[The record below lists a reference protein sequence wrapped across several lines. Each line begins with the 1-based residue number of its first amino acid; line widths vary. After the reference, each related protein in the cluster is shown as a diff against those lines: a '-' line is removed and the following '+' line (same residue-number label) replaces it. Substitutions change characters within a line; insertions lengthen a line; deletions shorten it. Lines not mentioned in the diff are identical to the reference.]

1 MKGDMEEAR
10 RRALIA
16 AVVGLLG
23 AALGA
28 AGAGHAY
35 LREWRRAVAWFSVVL
50 GVGLVLVSMYTDPA
64 SITWRSS
71 LPLEVVL
78 PLLVLSVLS
87 ALDAYAVARKQTTG
101 NAGQTPGSEPDS
113 VVGNETGGQ
122 VSCPHC
128 GRDVDR
134 ELDFCH
140 WCTEPLDREPET

>member
-1 MKGDMEEAR
+1 MEEAR

-35 LREWRRAVAWFSVVL
+35 LREWRRAVAWFSVVI
-50 GVGLVLVSMYTDPA
+50 GVGLVLVSMYTDP
-64 SITWRSS
+64 STITWQSN

-87 ALDAYAVARKQTTG
+87 ALDAYAVARKQGTAADEQAMESQADAVDIDQ
-101 NAGQTPGSEPDS
+101 AGE
-113 VVGNETGGQ
+113 E

-128 GRDVDR
+128 GRDVDP

-140 WCTEPLDREPET
+140 WCTEPLDRDSGA

>member
-1 MKGDMEEAR
+1 MEEAR

-35 LREWRRAVAWFSVVL
+35 LREWRRAVAWFSVVI
-50 GVGLVLVSMYTDPA
+50 GVGLVLVSMYTDP
-64 SITWRSS
+64 STITWQSN

-87 ALDAYAVARKQTTG
+87 ALDAYAVARKQGTAADEQAMKSQADAVDIDQ
-101 NAGQTPGSEPDS
+101 AGE
-113 VVGNETGGQ
+113 E

-128 GRDVDR
+128 GRDVDP

-140 WCTEPLDREPET
+140 WCTEPLDRDSGA